1 LDDARKQ
8 EEEEEERSSI
18 KVQYEISN
26 IVSQC
31 WELKRNK
38 DSQRKFGYFNESYE

>member
-8 EEEEEERSSI
+8 EKEEEEERSSI

-26 IVSQC
+26 IV
-31 WELKRNK
+31 ELKRNK
-38 DSQRKFGYFNESYE
+38 DSQSKFGYFNESYE